1 VAKPVTKAAE
11 VNEATAAQIPAQ
23 NPSDKSDIMIK
34 DSSGERQFRQRT
46 RIHHSYQCQKRV
58 IRSSPGTALASG
70 R

>member
-34 DSSGERQFRQRT
+34 DSSGEGQFRQRT
-46 RIHHSYQCQKRV
+46 RIHQLPVSKKGHPQQ
-58 IRSSPGTALASG
+58 P
-70 R
+70 